1 MHLRKKDEITKKER
15 VEGRRKRGG
24 GIKEGKENTEKNSE
38 WHS

>member
-24 GIKEGKENTEKNSE
+24 DKGRKREHRKEQ
-38 WHS
+38 